1 MTQPAAFALMTDEL
15 AEWLACVVERQDH
28 PTAKQIADY
37 IREGRQFT
45 FRSLGMLLDVDAD
58 VLIHEFECEAARHGQ
73 IIAARYP
80 Q

>member
-1 MTQPAAFALMTDEL
+1 MTQPLAAALMDEL
-15 AEWLACVVERQDH
+15 AEWLAAVVERQEH
-28 PTAKQIADY
+28 STAKQIAGY